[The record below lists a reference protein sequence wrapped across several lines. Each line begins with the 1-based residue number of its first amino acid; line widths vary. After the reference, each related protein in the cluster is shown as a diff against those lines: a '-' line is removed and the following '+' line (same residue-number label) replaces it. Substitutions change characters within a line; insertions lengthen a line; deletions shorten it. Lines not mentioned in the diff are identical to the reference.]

1 MPLSIPMSAEEIE
14 RLRAELEELKTTG
27 RRRAREELVKAR
39 SYGDFRENAEF
50 AEAKRAQAMLEGR
63 IVELGGILGR
73 AQVAEVGAASCVAV
87 GATVVVCDVEAEEE
101 ICFEVRAGGHGDP
114 GATVVTPDSP
124 MGQALMGKSPSD
136 EAQVE
141 TPLGTHTYRIVS
153 VSFAG
158 ASGPCEPQTEPG

>member
-1 MPLSIPMSAEEIE
+1 MSIPMSAEEIE

-50 AEAKRAQAMLEGR
+50 EEAKRAQAMLEGR

-73 AQVAEVGAASCVAV
+73 ARVAETGTATCVAV

-101 ICFEVRAGGHGDP
+101 ICFEVRAAGHGDP
-114 GATVVTPDSP
+114 GAIVVTPDS
-124 MGQALMGKSPSD
+124 LMGKSPSD

-141 TPLGTHTYRIVS
+141 TPSGTHTYRIVS

-158 ASGPCEPQTEPG
+158 ASGPSEPPTEPG